1 MKRIITILLFLI
13 SGSVYAQKLPD
24 YGLDKVRI
32 IAPDKIIK
40 AEIIPVNSAPGVK
53 PDRIYYWYNDNRIH
67 SSQGGYSGK
76 LLNGLYEAYY
86 LNHNLKEQG
95 TFKKGLKNGV
105 WKSWN
110 EDGTLS
116 QTGNWKNGALIPEGT
131 LSFWNKINIL
141 KRKAKSIPADS
152 TDKKH

>member
-1 MKRIITILLFLI
+1 MKRIITAVLFLI
-13 SGSVYAQKLPD
+13 SGSVYAQKLSD
-24 YGLDKVRI
+24 YGYDKVRI
-32 IAPDKIIK
+32 VEPDKIVK
-40 AEIIPVNSAPGVK
+40 AEIIPINSRPAVK
-53 PDRIYYWYNDNRIH
+53 PDRLYYWYNDNRIH
-67 SSQGGYSGK
+67 TSQGGYTGK

-95 TFKKGLKNGV
+95 VFKKGLKDGV

-116 QTGNWKNGALIPEGT
+116 QTGNWKNGLLIPQGT
-131 LSFWNKINIL
+131 PSFWDKINIL